1 MDEKTLSRICLGI
14 TLIGMLILLVTYKTE
29 FEEKTAT
36 QLLLEENGK
45 GILFGRIEH
54 IIQNYPTTI
63 FVLNDG
69 NETLIYYPKKTTFE
83 KGQFVEVY
91 AENRTE
97 NTDTNTKSKNKKQN
111 ELFAQ
116 KVIEK

>member
-1 MDEKTLSRICLGI
+1 MDEKTLSKICLAI
-14 TLIGMLILLVTYKTE
+14 TIIGLIIFILTYQPE
-29 FEEKTAT
+29 FEEKTISE
-36 QLLLEENGK
+36 LLSKDNSK

-63 FVLNDG
+63 FTLNDG
-69 NETLIYYPKKTTFE
+69 NEILIYYPKKTTLE

-91 AENRTE
+91 AENKIEDSNLITP
-97 NTDTNTKSKNKKQN
+97 SKNKKQK